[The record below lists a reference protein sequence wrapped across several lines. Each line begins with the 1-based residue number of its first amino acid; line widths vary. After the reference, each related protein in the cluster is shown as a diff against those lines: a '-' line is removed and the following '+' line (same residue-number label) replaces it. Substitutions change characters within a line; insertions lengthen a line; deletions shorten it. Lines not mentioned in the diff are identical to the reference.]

1 MIQIKQLSYKYKTA
15 KEPVLKGV
23 DFEVKSGEIVAVVGK
38 NGSGKSTLG
47 KLVTGILRP
56 AKKAIYIDDLDVS
69 EKKNHEGIF
78 QKSAIVFQNP
88 ENQIIFS
95 NVRDEIA
102 FAMRGLTET
111 DARINKALKLVDM
124 AEYKDANLYD
134 LSLGQKQRIILA
146 EALVREP
153 KYLILDEPTTMID
166 SEGKEKIHEIIRD
179 LAKGGMGILL
189 ITNSAEELLL
199 ADRILFLANGKV
211 GEIVRKT
218 ELLDKAEAFER
229 HGIAKPLMVQIVAQ
243 LQAQGMNL
251 KMKNWT
257 VKELVRRLKD
267 AK

>member
-1 MIQIKQLSYKYKTA
+1 M
-15 KEPVLKGV
+15 
-23 DFEVKSGEIVAVVGK
+23 VGK

-47 KLVTGILRP
+47 KLVTGILHP
-56 AKKAIYIDDLDVS
+56 AKKTIYIDDLDVS
-69 EKKNHEGIF
+69 EKRNHEGIF

-102 FAMRGLTET
+102 FTMRGLTET
-111 DARINKALKLVDM
+111 EAEARINKALKLVDM
-124 AEYKDANLYD
+124 AKYKDANLYD

-146 EALVREP
+146 EALAREP

-179 LAKGGMGILL
+179 LAKDGMGILL

-199 ADRILFLANGKV
+199 ADRILFLENGKV

-229 HGIAKPLMVQIVAQ
+229 HGIAKPLIVQIVAQ